1 VLHINDVEDVP
12 KPDITDGHRLYP
24 GEGVLPLQDILSA
37 VRATGWDGVL
47 SVELFREE
55 YWRQDP
61 LAVAREAKAKTLA
74 VWERVVRG
82 GR

>member
-1 VLHINDVEDVP
+1 VA

-24 GEGVLPLQDILSA
+24 GDGVVPLQDILGA

-55 YWRQDP
+55 YWRLNP
-61 LAVAREAKAKTLA
+61 LTVACEAKARTSA
-74 VWERVVRG
+74 VWERVLQHD